1 MIEEYTALKP
11 KSAFKS
17 FLSRIKTPASKI
29 VLFLV
34 MAFVT
39 VLVLYPLLFVVATSF
54 KTYAEFLDSPF
65 SLSFSHPENYAKA
78 WTDGH
83 FSTYFI
89 NSVIVTGLTVLSKVF
104 MSGIVAYCIGVLQFK
119 GYKIIM
125 AVILSTMFFTGE
137 ITGIPTFILMREL
150 NTLNTLWALILPGI
164 LSPAGLGA
172 LLGVGY
178 AKKIP
183 KELHE
188 AALLDGAGIFGIFWH
203 IDFKLMIPMLTLVAI
218 QTFQNSWSDFYWPLI
233 TITTNDAARTLPLGL
248 INFQSQN
255 NSDYGVLSAGLVI
268 LTLPVVALYSGLS
281 KYFIEGVSAG
291 AVKG

>member
-1 MIEEYTALKP
+1 MTEANIS
-11 KSAFKS
+11 SAAFRRKRTRAEVK
-17 FLSRIKTPASKI
+17 RIVSNV
-29 VLFLV
+29 VLFVV
-34 MAFVT
+34 MAVVT
-39 VLVLYPLLFVVATSF
+39 VLVLYPMLFVLFTSF
-54 KTYAEFLDSPF
+54 KTYAEFLDDPF
-65 SLSFSHPENYAKA
+65 GFSFAHPENYARA
-78 WTDGH
+78 WIDGH
-83 FSTYFI
+83 FSTYFL
-89 NSVIVTGLTVLSKVF
+89 NSVLVTALTVLSKVF
-104 MSGIVAYCIGVLQFK
+104 MSGIVAYCVGVLQFR
-119 GYKIIM
+119 GYKIFM

-137 ITGIPTFILMREL
+137 ITGIPTFLMMRSL
-150 NTLNTLWALILPGI
+150 NTLDTLWALILPGV

-188 AALLDGAGIFGIFWH
+188 AALLDGAGLFSIFWH

-218 QTFQNSWSDFYWPLI
+218 QTFTGSWSDFYWPLI

-255 NSDYGVLSAGLVI
+255 NSEYGVLSAGLVI
-268 LTLPVVALYSGLS
+268 LTIPIVALYAGLS
-281 KYFIEGVSAG
+281 KYFIKGVAAG

>member
-1 MIEEYTALKP
+1 MTEANMS
-11 KSAFKS
+11 SAAFRRKRTRAEVK
-17 FLSRIKTPASKI
+17 RIVSNV
-29 VLFLV
+29 VLFVV
-34 MAFVT
+34 MAVVT
-39 VLVLYPLLFVVATSF
+39 VLVLYPMLFVLFTSF
-54 KTYAEFLDSPF
+54 KTYAEFLDDPF
-65 SLSFSHPENYAKA
+65 GFSFAHPEHYARA
-78 WTDGH
+78 WIDGH
-83 FSTYFI
+83 FSTYFL
-89 NSVIVTGLTVLSKVF
+89 NSVLVTALTVLSKVF
-104 MSGIVAYCIGVLQFK
+104 MSGIVAYCVGVLQFR
-119 GYKIIM
+119 GYKIFM

-137 ITGIPTFILMREL
+137 ITGIPTFLMMRSL
-150 NTLNTLWALILPGI
+150 TTLDTLWALILPGV

-188 AALLDGAGIFGIFWH
+188 AALLDGAGLFSIFWH

-218 QTFQNSWSDFYWPLI
+218 QTFTGSWSDFYWPLI

-255 NSDYGVLSAGLVI
+255 NSEYGVLSAGLVI
-268 LTLPVVALYSGLS
+268 LTIPIVALYAGLS
-281 KYFIEGVSAG
+281 KYFIEGVAAG

>member
-1 MIEEYTALKP
+1 MTEANMS
-11 KSAFKS
+11 SAAFRRKRTRAEVK
-17 FLSRIKTPASKI
+17 RIVSNV
-29 VLFLV
+29 VLFVV
-34 MAFVT
+34 MAVVT
-39 VLVLYPLLFVVATSF
+39 VLVLYPMLFVLFTSF
-54 KTYAEFLDSPF
+54 KTYAEFLDDPF
-65 SLSFSHPENYAKA
+65 GFSFAHPENYARA
-78 WTDGH
+78 WIDGH
-83 FSTYFI
+83 FSTYFL
-89 NSVIVTGLTVLSKVF
+89 NSVLVTALTVLSKVF
-104 MSGIVAYCIGVLQFK
+104 MSGIVAYCVGVLQFR
-119 GYKIIM
+119 GYKIFM

-137 ITGIPTFILMREL
+137 ITGIPTFLMMRSL
-150 NTLNTLWALILPGI
+150 NTLDTLWALILPGV

-188 AALLDGAGIFGIFWH
+188 AALLDGAGLFSIFWH

-218 QTFQNSWSDFYWPLI
+218 QTFTGSWSDFYWPLI

-255 NSDYGVLSAGLVI
+255 NSEYGVLSAGLVI
-268 LTLPVVALYSGLS
+268 LTIPIVALYAGLS
-281 KYFIEGVSAG
+281 KYFIEGVAAG

>member
-1 MIEEYTALKP
+1 MTEANIS
-11 KSAFKS
+11 SAAFRRKRTRAEVK
-17 FLSRIKTPASKI
+17 RIVSNV
-29 VLFLV
+29 VLFVV
-34 MAFVT
+34 MAVVT
-39 VLVLYPLLFVVATSF
+39 VLVLYPRLFVLFTSF
-54 KTYAEFLDSPF
+54 KTYAEFLDDPF
-65 SLSFSHPENYAKA
+65 GFSFAHPENYARA
-78 WTDGH
+78 WIDGH
-83 FSTYFI
+83 FSTYFL
-89 NSVIVTGLTVLSKVF
+89 NSVLVTALTVLSKVF
-104 MSGIVAYCIGVLQFK
+104 MSGIVAYCVGVLQFR
-119 GYKIIM
+119 GYKIFM

-137 ITGIPTFILMREL
+137 ITGIPTFLMMRSL
-150 NTLNTLWALILPGI
+150 NTLDTLWALILPGV

-188 AALLDGAGIFGIFWH
+188 AALLDGAGLFSIFWH

-218 QTFQNSWSDFYWPLI
+218 QTFTGSWSDFYWPLI

-255 NSDYGVLSAGLVI
+255 NSEYGVLSAGLVI
-268 LTLPVVALYSGLS
+268 LTIPIVALYAGLS
-281 KYFIEGVSAG
+281 KYFIEGVAAG

>member
-1 MIEEYTALKP
+1 MTEANMS
-11 KSAFKS
+11 SAAFRRKRTRAEVK
-17 FLSRIKTPASKI
+17 RIVSNV
-29 VLFLV
+29 VLFVV
-34 MAFVT
+34 MAVVT
-39 VLVLYPLLFVVATSF
+39 VLVLYPMLFVLFTSF
-54 KTYAEFLDSPF
+54 KTYAEFLYDPF
-65 SLSFSHPENYAKA
+65 GFSFAHPENYARA
-78 WTDGH
+78 WIDGH
-83 FSTYFI
+83 FSTYFL
-89 NSVIVTGLTVLSKVF
+89 NSVLVTALTVLSKVF
-104 MSGIVAYCIGVLQFK
+104 MSGIVAYCVGVLQFR
-119 GYKIIM
+119 GYKIFM

-137 ITGIPTFILMREL
+137 ITGIPTFLMMRSL
-150 NTLNTLWALILPGI
+150 NTLDTLWALILPGV

-188 AALLDGAGIFGIFWH
+188 AALLDGAGLFSIFWH

-218 QTFQNSWSDFYWPLI
+218 QTFTGSWSDFYWPLI

-255 NSDYGVLSAGLVI
+255 NSEYGVLSAGLVI
-268 LTLPVVALYSGLS
+268 LTIPIVALYAGLS
-281 KYFIEGVSAG
+281 KYFIEGVAAG

>member
-1 MIEEYTALKP
+1 MTEANMS
-11 KSAFKS
+11 SAAFRRKRTRAEVK
-17 FLSRIKTPASKI
+17 RIVSNV
-29 VLFLV
+29 VLFVV
-34 MAFVT
+34 MAVVT
-39 VLVLYPLLFVVATSF
+39 VLVLYPMLFVLFTSF
-54 KTYAEFLDSPF
+54 KTYAEFLDDPF
-65 SLSFSHPENYAKA
+65 GFSFAHPENYARA
-78 WTDGH
+78 WIDGH
-83 FSTYFI
+83 FSTYFL
-89 NSVIVTGLTVLSKVF
+89 NSVLVTALTVLSKVF
-104 MSGIVAYCIGVLQFK
+104 MSGIVAYCVGVLQFR
-119 GYKIIM
+119 GYKIFM

-137 ITGIPTFILMREL
+137 ITGIPTFLMMHSL
-150 NTLNTLWALILPGI
+150 NTLDTLWALILPGV

-188 AALLDGAGIFGIFWH
+188 AALLDGAGLFSIFWH

-218 QTFQNSWSDFYWPLI
+218 QTFTGSWSDFYWPLI

-255 NSDYGVLSAGLVI
+255 NSEYGVLSAGLVI
-268 LTLPVVALYSGLS
+268 LTIPIVALYAGLS
-281 KYFIEGVSAG
+281 KYFIEGVAAG

>member
-1 MIEEYTALKP
+1 MTEANIS
-11 KSAFKS
+11 SAAFRRKRTRAEVK
-17 FLSRIKTPASKI
+17 RIVSNV
-29 VLFLV
+29 VLFVV
-34 MAFVT
+34 MAVVT
-39 VLVLYPLLFVVATSF
+39 VLVLYPMLFVLFTSF
-54 KTYAEFLDSPF
+54 KTYAEFLDDPF
-65 SLSFSHPENYAKA
+65 GFSFAHPENYARA
-78 WTDGH
+78 WIDGH
-83 FSTYFI
+83 FSTYFL
-89 NSVIVTGLTVLSKVF
+89 NSVLVTALTVLSKVF
-104 MSGIVAYCIGVLQFK
+104 MSGIVAYCVGVLQFR
-119 GYKIIM
+119 GYKILM

-137 ITGIPTFILMREL
+137 ITGIPTFLMMRSL
-150 NTLNTLWALILPGI
+150 NTLDTLWALILPGV

-188 AALLDGAGIFGIFWH
+188 AALLDGAGLFSIFWH

-218 QTFQNSWSDFYWPLI
+218 QTFTGSWSDFYWPLI

-255 NSDYGVLSAGLVI
+255 NSEYGVLSAGLVI
-268 LTLPVVALYSGLS
+268 LTIPIVALYAGLS
-281 KYFIEGVSAG
+281 KYFIEGVAAG

>member
-1 MIEEYTALKP
+1 MTEANMS
-11 KSAFKS
+11 SAAFRRKRTRAEVK
-17 FLSRIKTPASKI
+17 RIVSNV
-29 VLFLV
+29 VLFVV
-34 MAFVT
+34 MAVVT
-39 VLVLYPLLFVVATSF
+39 VLVLYPMLFVLFTSF
-54 KTYAEFLDSPF
+54 KTYAEFFVFPF
-65 SLSFSHPENYAKA
+65 GFSFAHPENYARA
-78 WTDGH
+78 WIDGH
-83 FSTYFI
+83 FSTYFL
-89 NSVIVTGLTVLSKVF
+89 NSVLVTALTVLSKVF
-104 MSGIVAYCIGVLQFK
+104 MSGIVAYCVGVLQFR
-119 GYKIIM
+119 GYKIFM

-137 ITGIPTFILMREL
+137 ITGIPTFLMMRSL
-150 NTLNTLWALILPGI
+150 NTLDTLWALILPGV

-188 AALLDGAGIFGIFWH
+188 AALLDGAGLFSIFWH

-218 QTFQNSWSDFYWPLI
+218 QTFTGSWSDFYWPLI

-255 NSDYGVLSAGLVI
+255 NSEYGVLSAGLVI
-268 LTLPVVALYSGLS
+268 LTIPIVALYAGLS
-281 KYFIEGVSAG
+281 KYFIEGVAAG

>member
-1 MIEEYTALKP
+1 MTEANIS
-11 KSAFKS
+11 SAAFRRKRTRAEVK
-17 FLSRIKTPASKI
+17 RIVSNV
-29 VLFLV
+29 VLFVV
-34 MAFVT
+34 MAVVT
-39 VLVLYPLLFVVATSF
+39 VLVLYPMLFVLFTSF
-54 KTYAEFLDSPF
+54 KTYAEFLDDPF
-65 SLSFSHPENYAKA
+65 GFSFAHPENYARA
-78 WTDGH
+78 WIDGH
-83 FSTYFI
+83 FSTYFL
-89 NSVIVTGLTVLSKVF
+89 NSVLVTALTVLSKVF
-104 MSGIVAYCIGVLQFK
+104 MSGIVAYCVGVLQFR
-119 GYKIIM
+119 GYKIFM

-137 ITGIPTFILMREL
+137 ITGIPTFLMMRSL
-150 NTLNTLWALILPGI
+150 NTLDTLWALILPGV

-188 AALLDGAGIFGIFWH
+188 AALLDGAGLFSIFWH

-218 QTFQNSWSDFYWPLI
+218 QTFTGSWSDFYWPLI

-255 NSDYGVLSAGLVI
+255 NSEYGVLSAGLVI
-268 LTLPVVALYSGLS
+268 LTIPIVALYAGLS
-281 KYFIEGVSAG
+281 KYFIEGVAAG

>member
-1 MIEEYTALKP
+1 MTEANMS
-11 KSAFKS
+11 SAAFRRKRTRAEVK
-17 FLSRIKTPASKI
+17 RIVSNV
-29 VLFLV
+29 VLFVV
-34 MAFVT
+34 MAVVT
-39 VLVLYPLLFVVATSF
+39 VLVLYPMLFVLFTSF
-54 KTYAEFLDSPF
+54 KTYAEFLDDPF
-65 SLSFSHPENYAKA
+65 GFSFAHPENYARA
-78 WTDGH
+78 WIDGH
-83 FSTYFI
+83 FSTYFL
-89 NSVIVTGLTVLSKVF
+89 NSVLVTALTVLSKVF
-104 MSGIVAYCIGVLQFK
+104 MSGIVAYCVGVLQFR
-119 GYKIIM
+119 GYKIFM

-137 ITGIPTFILMREL
+137 ITGIPTFLMMRSL
-150 NTLNTLWALILPGI
+150 NTLDTLWALILPGV

-188 AALLDGAGIFGIFWH
+188 AALLDGAGHFSIFWH

-218 QTFQNSWSDFYWPLI
+218 QTFTGSWSDFYWPLI

-255 NSDYGVLSAGLVI
+255 NSEYGVLSAGLVI
-268 LTLPVVALYSGLS
+268 LTIPIVALYAGLS
-281 KYFIEGVSAG
+281 KYFIEGVAAG

>member
-1 MIEEYTALKP
+1 MTEANMS
-11 KSAFKS
+11 SAAFRRKRTRAEVK
-17 FLSRIKTPASKI
+17 RIVSNV
-29 VLFLV
+29 VLFVV
-34 MAFVT
+34 MAVVT
-39 VLVLYPLLFVVATSF
+39 VLVLYPMLFVLFTSF
-54 KTYAEFLDSPF
+54 KTYAVFLDDPF
-65 SLSFSHPENYAKA
+65 GFSFAHPENYARA
-78 WTDGH
+78 WIDGH
-83 FSTYFI
+83 FSTYFL
-89 NSVIVTGLTVLSKVF
+89 NSVLVTALTVLSKVF
-104 MSGIVAYCIGVLQFK
+104 MSGIVAYCVGVLQFR
-119 GYKIIM
+119 GYKIFM

-137 ITGIPTFILMREL
+137 ITGIPTFLMMRSL
-150 NTLNTLWALILPGI
+150 NTLDTLWALILPGV

-188 AALLDGAGIFGIFWH
+188 AALLDGAGLFSIFWH

-218 QTFQNSWSDFYWPLI
+218 QTFTGSWSDFYWPLI

-255 NSDYGVLSAGLVI
+255 NSEYGVLSAGLVI
-268 LTLPVVALYSGLS
+268 LTIPIVALYAGLS
-281 KYFIEGVSAG
+281 KYFIEGVAAG

>member
-1 MIEEYTALKP
+1 MTEANMS
-11 KSAFKS
+11 SAAFRRKRTRAEVK
-17 FLSRIKTPASKI
+17 RIVSNV
-29 VLFLV
+29 VLFVV
-34 MAFVT
+34 MAVVT
-39 VLVLYPLLFVVATSF
+39 VLVLYPMLFVLFTSF
-54 KTYAEFLDSPF
+54 KTYAEFLDDPLGF
-65 SLSFSHPENYAKA
+65 SFAHPENYARA
-78 WTDGH
+78 WIDGH
-83 FSTYFI
+83 FSTYFL
-89 NSVIVTGLTVLSKVF
+89 NSVLVTALTVLSKVF
-104 MSGIVAYCIGVLQFK
+104 MSGIVAYCVGVLQFR
-119 GYKIIM
+119 GYKIFM

-137 ITGIPTFILMREL
+137 ITGIPTFLMMRSI
-150 NTLNTLWALILPGI
+150 NTLDTLWALILPGV

-188 AALLDGAGIFGIFWH
+188 AALLDGAGLFSIFWH

-218 QTFQNSWSDFYWPLI
+218 QTFTGSWSDFYWPLI

-255 NSDYGVLSAGLVI
+255 NSEYGVLSAGLVI
-268 LTLPVVALYSGLS
+268 LTIPIVALYAGLS
-281 KYFIEGVSAG
+281 KYFIEGVAAG

>member
-1 MIEEYTALKP
+1 MTELLLSKKSGYTGFWAKAKGPLAKTAL
-11 KSAFKS
+11 
-17 FLSRIKTPASKI
+17 
-29 VLFLV
+29 VLA
-34 MAFVT
+34 MTIIT
-39 VLVLYPLLFVVATSF
+39 VLILYPLLFVVATSF
-54 KTYAEFLDSPF
+54 KTYAEFIKSPF
-65 SLSFSHPENYAKA
+65 SLSFSHPENYYKA
-78 WTDGH
+78 WIDGH
-83 FSTYFI
+83 FGTYFF
-89 NSVIVTGLTVLSKVF
+89 NSVLVTGLTVVSKVF

-119 GYKIIM
+119 GYKAIM

-137 ITGIPTFILMREL
+137 ITGIPQFILMREMGVL
-150 NTLNTLWALILPGI
+150 NSIWALILPGV

-188 AALLDGAGIFGIFWH
+188 AALLDGAGVFGIFWH
-203 IDFKLMIPMLTLVAI
+203 VDFRLMIPMLTLVAI
-218 QTFQNSWSDFYWPLI
+218 QTFQGTWSDFYWPLI

-268 LTLPVVALYSGLS
+268 LTLPLVALYSGLS
-281 KYFIEGVSAG
+281 KYFIEGVSTG

>member
-1 MIEEYTALKP
+1 MTEANIS
-11 KSAFKS
+11 SATFRRKRTRAEVK
-17 FLSRIKTPASKI
+17 RIVSNV
-29 VLFLV
+29 VLFVV
-34 MAFVT
+34 MAVVT
-39 VLVLYPLLFVVATSF
+39 VLVLYPMLFVLFTSF
-54 KTYAEFLDSPF
+54 KTYAEFLDDPF
-65 SLSFSHPENYAKA
+65 GFSFAHPENYARA
-78 WTDGH
+78 WIDGH
-83 FSTYFI
+83 FSTYFL
-89 NSVIVTGLTVLSKVF
+89 NSVLVTALTVLSKVF
-104 MSGIVAYCIGVLQFK
+104 MSGIVAYCVGVLQFR
-119 GYKIIM
+119 GYKIFM

-137 ITGIPTFILMREL
+137 ITGIPTFLMMRSL
-150 NTLNTLWALILPGI
+150 NTLDTLWALILPGV

-188 AALLDGAGIFGIFWH
+188 AALLDGAGLFSIFWH

-218 QTFQNSWSDFYWPLI
+218 QTFTGSWSDFYWPLI

-255 NSDYGVLSAGLVI
+255 NSEYGVLSAGLVI
-268 LTLPVVALYSGLS
+268 LTIPIVALYAGLS
-281 KYFIEGVSAG
+281 KYFIEGVAAG

>member
-1 MIEEYTALKP
+1 MTEANMS
-11 KSAFKS
+11 SAAFRRKRTRAEVK
-17 FLSRIKTPASKI
+17 RIVSNV
-29 VLFLV
+29 VLFVV
-34 MAFVT
+34 MAVVT
-39 VLVLYPLLFVVATSF
+39 VLVLYPMLFVLFTSF
-54 KTYAEFLDSPF
+54 KTYAEFLDDPF
-65 SLSFSHPENYAKA
+65 GFSFAHPENYARA
-78 WTDGH
+78 WIDGH
-83 FSTYFI
+83 FSTYFL
-89 NSVIVTGLTVLSKVF
+89 NSVLVTALTVLSKVF
-104 MSGIVAYCIGVLQFK
+104 MSGIVAYCVGVLQFR
-119 GYKIIM
+119 GYKIFM

-137 ITGIPTFILMREL
+137 ITGIPTFLMMRSL
-150 NTLNTLWALILPGI
+150 NTLDTLWALILPGV

-188 AALLDGAGIFGIFWH
+188 AALLDGVGLFSIFWH

-218 QTFQNSWSDFYWPLI
+218 QTFTGSWSDFYWPLI

-255 NSDYGVLSAGLVI
+255 NSEYGVLSAGLVI
-268 LTLPVVALYSGLS
+268 LTIPIVALYAGLS
-281 KYFIEGVSAG
+281 KYFIEGVAAG

>member
-1 MIEEYTALKP
+1 MTEANMS
-11 KSAFKS
+11 SAAFRRKRTRAEVK
-17 FLSRIKTPASKI
+17 RIVSN
-29 VLFLV
+29 V
-34 MAFVT
+34 VT
-39 VLVLYPLLFVVATSF
+39 VLGLYPMLFVLFTSF
-54 KTYAEFLDSPF
+54 KTYAEFLDDPF
-65 SLSFSHPENYAKA
+65 GFSFAHPENYARA
-78 WTDGH
+78 WIDGH
-83 FSTYFI
+83 FSTYFL
-89 NSVIVTGLTVLSKVF
+89 NSVLVTALTVLSKVF
-104 MSGIVAYCIGVLQFK
+104 MSGIVAYCVGVLQFR
-119 GYKIIM
+119 GYKIFM

-137 ITGIPTFILMREL
+137 ITGIPTFLMMRSL
-150 NTLNTLWALILPGI
+150 NTLDTLWALILPGV

-188 AALLDGAGIFGIFWH
+188 AALLDGAGLFSIFWH

-218 QTFQNSWSDFYWPLI
+218 QTFTGSWSDFYWPLI

-255 NSDYGVLSAGLVI
+255 NSEYGVLSAGLVI
-268 LTLPVVALYSGLS
+268 LTTPIVALYAGLS
-281 KYFIEGVSAG
+281 KYFIEGVAAG

>member
-1 MIEEYTALKP
+1 MTEANMS
-11 KSAFKS
+11 SAAFRRKRTRAEVK
-17 FLSRIKTPASKI
+17 RIVSNV
-29 VLFLV
+29 VLFVV
-34 MAFVT
+34 MAVVT
-39 VLVLYPLLFVVATSF
+39 VLVLYPMLFVLFTSF
-54 KTYAEFLDSPF
+54 KTYAEFLDDPF
-65 SLSFSHPENYAKA
+65 GFSFAHPENYARA
-78 WTDGH
+78 WIDGH
-83 FSTYFI
+83 FSTYFL
-89 NSVIVTGLTVLSKVF
+89 NSVLVTALTVLSKVF
-104 MSGIVAYCIGVLQFK
+104 MSGIVAYCVGVLQFK
-119 GYKIIM
+119 GYKIFM

-137 ITGIPTFILMREL
+137 ITGIPTFLMMRSL
-150 NTLNTLWALILPGI
+150 NTLDTLWALILPGV

-188 AALLDGAGIFGIFWH
+188 AALLDGAGLFSIFWH

-218 QTFQNSWSDFYWPLI
+218 QTFTGSWSDFYWPLI

-255 NSDYGVLSAGLVI
+255 NSEYGVLSAGLVI
-268 LTLPVVALYSGLS
+268 LTIPIVALYAGLS
-281 KYFIEGVSAG
+281 KYFIEGVAAG

>member
-1 MIEEYTALKP
+1 MTEANIS
-11 KSAFKS
+11 SAAFRRKRTRAEVK
-17 FLSRIKTPASKI
+17 RIVSNV
-29 VLFLV
+29 VLFVV
-34 MAFVT
+34 MAVVT
-39 VLVLYPLLFVVATSF
+39 VLVLYPMLFVLFTSF
-54 KTYAEFLDSPF
+54 KTYAEFLDDPF
-65 SLSFSHPENYAKA
+65 GFSFAHPENYARA
-78 WTDGH
+78 WIDGH
-83 FSTYFI
+83 FSTYFL
-89 NSVIVTGLTVLSKVF
+89 NSVLVTALTVLSKVF
-104 MSGIVAYCIGVLQFK
+104 MSGIVAYCVGVLQFR
-119 GYKIIM
+119 GYKIFM

-137 ITGIPTFILMREL
+137 ITGIPTFLMMRSL
-150 NTLNTLWALILPGI
+150 NTLDTLWALILPGV

-188 AALLDGAGIFGIFWH
+188 AALLDGAGLFSIFWH

-218 QTFQNSWSDFYWPLI
+218 QTFTGSWSDFYWPLI

-255 NSDYGVLSAGLVI
+255 NSEYGVLSAGLVI
-268 LTLPVVALYSGLS
+268 LTIPIVALYSGLS
-281 KYFIEGVSAG
+281 KYFIEGVAAG

>member
-1 MIEEYTALKP
+1 MTEANMS
-11 KSAFKS
+11 SAAFRRKRTRAEVK
-17 FLSRIKTPASKI
+17 RIVSNV
-29 VLFLV
+29 VLFVV
-34 MAFVT
+34 MAVVT
-39 VLVLYPLLFVVATSF
+39 VLVLYPMLFVLFTSF
-54 KTYAEFLDSPF
+54 TTYAEFLDDPF
-65 SLSFSHPENYAKA
+65 GFSFAHPENYARA
-78 WTDGH
+78 WIDGH
-83 FSTYFI
+83 FSTYFL
-89 NSVIVTGLTVLSKVF
+89 NSVLVTALTVLSKVF
-104 MSGIVAYCIGVLQFK
+104 MSGIVAYCVGVLQFR
-119 GYKIIM
+119 GYKIFM

-137 ITGIPTFILMREL
+137 ITGIPTFLMMRSL
-150 NTLNTLWALILPGI
+150 NTLDTLWALILPGV

-188 AALLDGAGIFGIFWH
+188 AALLDGAGLFSIFWH

-218 QTFQNSWSDFYWPLI
+218 QTFTGSWSDFYWPLI

-255 NSDYGVLSAGLVI
+255 NSEYGVLSAGLVI
-268 LTLPVVALYSGLS
+268 LTIPIVALYAGLS
-281 KYFIEGVSAG
+281 KYFIEGVAAG

>member
-1 MIEEYTALKP
+1 MTEANIS
-11 KSAFKS
+11 SAAFRRKRTRAEVK
-17 FLSRIKTPASKI
+17 RIVSNV
-29 VLFLV
+29 VLFVV
-34 MAFVT
+34 MAVVT
-39 VLVLYPLLFVVATSF
+39 VLVLYPMLFVLFTSF
-54 KTYAEFLDSPF
+54 KTYAEFLDDPF
-65 SLSFSHPENYAKA
+65 GFSFAHPENYARA
-78 WTDGH
+78 WIDGH
-83 FSTYFI
+83 FSIYFL
-89 NSVIVTGLTVLSKVF
+89 NSVLVTALTVLSKVF
-104 MSGIVAYCIGVLQFK
+104 MSGIVAYCVGVLQFR
-119 GYKIIM
+119 GYKIFM

-137 ITGIPTFILMREL
+137 ITGIPTFLMMRSL
-150 NTLNTLWALILPGI
+150 NTLDTLWALILPGV

-188 AALLDGAGIFGIFWH
+188 AALLDGAGLFSIFWH

-218 QTFQNSWSDFYWPLI
+218 QTFTGSWSDFYWPLI

-255 NSDYGVLSAGLVI
+255 NSEYGVLSAGLVI
-268 LTLPVVALYSGLS
+268 LTIPIVALYAGLS
-281 KYFIEGVSAG
+281 KYFIEGVAAG

>member
-1 MIEEYTALKP
+1 MTEANMS
-11 KSAFKS
+11 SAAF
-17 FLSRIKTPASKI
+17 SRKRTRAEVKRIVSNV
-29 VLFLV
+29 VLFVV
-34 MAFVT
+34 MAVVT
-39 VLVLYPLLFVVATSF
+39 VLVLYPMLFVLFTSF
-54 KTYAEFLDSPF
+54 KTYAEFLDDPF
-65 SLSFSHPENYAKA
+65 GFSFAHPENYARA
-78 WTDGH
+78 WIDGH
-83 FSTYFI
+83 FSTYFL
-89 NSVIVTGLTVLSKVF
+89 NSVLVTALTVLSKVF
-104 MSGIVAYCIGVLQFK
+104 MSGIVAYCVGVLQFR
-119 GYKIIM
+119 GYKIFM

-137 ITGIPTFILMREL
+137 ITGIPTFLMMRSL
-150 NTLNTLWALILPGI
+150 NTLDTLWALILPGV

-188 AALLDGAGIFGIFWH
+188 AALLDGAGLFSIFWH

-218 QTFQNSWSDFYWPLI
+218 QTFTGSWSDFYWPLI

-255 NSDYGVLSAGLVI
+255 NSEYGVLSAGLVI
-268 LTLPVVALYSGLS
+268 LTIPIVALYAGLS
-281 KYFIEGVSAG
+281 KYFIEGVAAG

>member
-1 MIEEYTALKP
+1 MTEANIS
-11 KSAFKS
+11 SAAFRRKRTRAEVK
-17 FLSRIKTPASKI
+17 RIVSNV
-29 VLFLV
+29 VLFVV
-34 MAFVT
+34 MAVVT
-39 VLVLYPLLFVVATSF
+39 VLVLYPMLFVLFTSF
-54 KTYAEFLDSPF
+54 KTYAEFLDDLFGF
-65 SLSFSHPENYAKA
+65 SFAHPENYARA
-78 WTDGH
+78 WIDGH
-83 FSTYFI
+83 FSTYFL
-89 NSVIVTGLTVLSKVF
+89 NSVLVTALTVLSKVF
-104 MSGIVAYCIGVLQFK
+104 MSGIVAYCVGVLQFR
-119 GYKIIM
+119 GYKIFM

-137 ITGIPTFILMREL
+137 ITGIPTFLMMRSL
-150 NTLNTLWALILPGI
+150 NTLDTLWALILPGV

-188 AALLDGAGIFGIFWH
+188 AALLDGAGLFSIFWH

-218 QTFQNSWSDFYWPLI
+218 QTFTGSWSDFYWPLI

-255 NSDYGVLSAGLVI
+255 NSEYGVLSAGLVI
-268 LTLPVVALYSGLS
+268 LTIPIVALYAGLS
-281 KYFIEGVSAG
+281 KYFIEGVAAG

>member
-1 MIEEYTALKP
+1 MTEANMS
-11 KSAFKS
+11 SAAFRRKRTRAEVK
-17 FLSRIKTPASKI
+17 RIVSNV
-29 VLFLV
+29 VLFVV
-34 MAFVT
+34 MAVVT
-39 VLVLYPLLFVVATSF
+39 VLVLYPMLFVLFTSF
-54 KTYAEFLDSPF
+54 KTYAEFLDDPF
-65 SLSFSHPENYAKA
+65 GFSFAHPENYARA
-78 WTDGH
+78 WIDGH
-83 FSTYFI
+83 FSTYFL
-89 NSVIVTGLTVLSKVF
+89 NSVLVTALTVLSKVF
-104 MSGIVAYCIGVLQFK
+104 MSGIVAYCVGVLQFR
-119 GYKIIM
+119 GYKIFM

-137 ITGIPTFILMREL
+137 ITGIPTFLMMRSL
-150 NTLNTLWALILPGI
+150 NTLDTLWALIFPGV

-188 AALLDGAGIFGIFWH
+188 AALLDGAGLFSIFWH

-218 QTFQNSWSDFYWPLI
+218 QTFTGSWSDFYWPLI

-255 NSDYGVLSAGLVI
+255 NSEYGVLSAGLVI
-268 LTLPVVALYSGLS
+268 LTIPIVALYAGLS
-281 KYFIEGVSAG
+281 KYFIEGVAAG

>member
-1 MIEEYTALKP
+1 
-11 KSAFKS
+11 
-17 FLSRIKTPASKI
+17 
-29 VLFLV
+29 
-34 MAFVT
+34 MAVVT
-39 VLVLYPLLFVVATSF
+39 VLVLYPMLFVLFTSF
-54 KTYAEFLDSPF
+54 KTYAEFLDDPF
-65 SLSFSHPENYAKA
+65 GFSFAHPENYARA
-78 WTDGH
+78 WIDGH
-83 FSTYFI
+83 FSTYFL
-89 NSVIVTGLTVLSKVF
+89 NSVLVTALTVLSKVF
-104 MSGIVAYCIGVLQFK
+104 MSGIVAYCVGVLQFR
-119 GYKIIM
+119 GYKIFM

-137 ITGIPTFILMREL
+137 ITGIPTFLMMRSL
-150 NTLNTLWALILPGI
+150 NTLDTLWALILPGV

-188 AALLDGAGIFGIFWH
+188 AALLDGAGLFSIFWH

-218 QTFQNSWSDFYWPLI
+218 QTFTGSWSDFYWPLI

-255 NSDYGVLSAGLVI
+255 NSEYGVLSAGLVI
-268 LTLPVVALYSGLS
+268 LTIPIVALYAGLS
-281 KYFIEGVSAG
+281 KYFIEGVAAG

>member
-1 MIEEYTALKP
+1 MTEANIS
-11 KSAFKS
+11 SAAFRRKRTRAEVK
-17 FLSRIKTPASKI
+17 RIVSNV
-29 VLFLV
+29 VLFVV
-34 MAFVT
+34 MAVVT
-39 VLVLYPLLFVVATSF
+39 VLVLYPMLFVLFTSF
-54 KTYAEFLDSPF
+54 KTYAEFLDDPF
-65 SLSFSHPENYAKA
+65 GFSFANPENYARA
-78 WTDGH
+78 WIDGH
-83 FSTYFI
+83 FSTYFL
-89 NSVIVTGLTVLSKVF
+89 NSVLVTALTVLSKVF
-104 MSGIVAYCIGVLQFK
+104 MSGIVAYCVGVLQFR
-119 GYKIIM
+119 GYKIFM

-137 ITGIPTFILMREL
+137 ITGIPTFLMMRSL
-150 NTLNTLWALILPGI
+150 NTLDTLWALILPGV

-188 AALLDGAGIFGIFWH
+188 AALLDGAGLFSIFWH

-218 QTFQNSWSDFYWPLI
+218 QTFTGSWSDFYWPLI

-255 NSDYGVLSAGLVI
+255 NSEYGVLSAGLVI
-268 LTLPVVALYSGLS
+268 LTIPIVALYAGLS
-281 KYFIEGVSAG
+281 KYFIEGVAAG

>member
-1 MIEEYTALKP
+1 MTKANMS
-11 KSAFKS
+11 SAAFRRKRTRAEVK
-17 FLSRIKTPASKI
+17 RIVSNV
-29 VLFLV
+29 VLFVV
-34 MAFVT
+34 MAVVT
-39 VLVLYPLLFVVATSF
+39 VLVLYPMLFVLFTSF
-54 KTYAEFLDSPF
+54 KTYAEFLDDPF
-65 SLSFSHPENYAKA
+65 GFSFAHPENYARA
-78 WTDGH
+78 WIDGR
-83 FSTYFI
+83 FSTYFL
-89 NSVIVTGLTVLSKVF
+89 NSVLVTALTVLSKVF
-104 MSGIVAYCIGVLQFK
+104 MSGIVAYCVGVLQFR
-119 GYKIIM
+119 GYKIFM

-137 ITGIPTFILMREL
+137 ITGIPTFLMMRSL
-150 NTLNTLWALILPGI
+150 NTLDTLWALILPGV

-188 AALLDGAGIFGIFWH
+188 AALLDGAGLFSIFWH

-218 QTFQNSWSDFYWPLI
+218 QTFTGSWSDFYWPLI

-255 NSDYGVLSAGLVI
+255 NSEYGVLSAGLVI
-268 LTLPVVALYSGLS
+268 LTIPIVALYAGLS
-281 KYFIEGVSAG
+281 KYFIEGVAAG

>member
-1 MIEEYTALKP
+1 MTEANMS
-11 KSAFKS
+11 SAAFRRKRTRAEVK
-17 FLSRIKTPASKI
+17 RIVSNV
-29 VLFLV
+29 VLFVV
-34 MAFVT
+34 MAVVT
-39 VLVLYPLLFVVATSF
+39 VLVLYPMLFVLFTSF
-54 KTYAEFLDSPF
+54 KPYAEFLDDPF
-65 SLSFSHPENYAKA
+65 GFSFAHPENYARA
-78 WTDGH
+78 WIDGH
-83 FSTYFI
+83 FSTYFL
-89 NSVIVTGLTVLSKVF
+89 NSVLVTALTVLSKVF
-104 MSGIVAYCIGVLQFK
+104 MSGIVAYCVGVLQFR
-119 GYKIIM
+119 GYKIFM

-137 ITGIPTFILMREL
+137 ITGIPTFLMMRSL
-150 NTLNTLWALILPGI
+150 NTLDTLWALILPGV

-188 AALLDGAGIFGIFWH
+188 AALLDGAGLFSIFWH

-218 QTFQNSWSDFYWPLI
+218 QTFTGSWSDFYWPLI

-255 NSDYGVLSAGLVI
+255 NSEYGVLSAGLVI
-268 LTLPVVALYSGLS
+268 LTIPIVALYAGLS
-281 KYFIEGVSAG
+281 KYFIEGVAAG

>member
-1 MIEEYTALKP
+1 MTEANIS
-11 KSAFKS
+11 SAAFRRKRTRAEVK
-17 FLSRIKTPASKI
+17 RIVSNV
-29 VLFLV
+29 VLFVV
-34 MAFVT
+34 MAVVT
-39 VLVLYPLLFVVATSF
+39 VLVLYPMLFVLFTSF
-54 KTYAEFLDSPF
+54 KTYAEFLDDPF
-65 SLSFSHPENYAKA
+65 GFSFAHPENYARA
-78 WTDGH
+78 WIDGH
-83 FSTYFI
+83 FSTYFL
-89 NSVIVTGLTVLSKVF
+89 NSVLVTALTVLSKVF
-104 MSGIVAYCIGVLQFK
+104 MSGIVAYCVGVLQFR
-119 GYKIIM
+119 GYKIFM

-137 ITGIPTFILMREL
+137 ITGIPTFLMMRSL
-150 NTLNTLWALILPGI
+150 NTLDTLWALILPGM

-188 AALLDGAGIFGIFWH
+188 AALLDGAGLFSIFWH

-218 QTFQNSWSDFYWPLI
+218 QTFTGSWSDFYWPLI

-255 NSDYGVLSAGLVI
+255 NSEYGVLSAGLVI
-268 LTLPVVALYSGLS
+268 LTIPIVALYAGLS
-281 KYFIEGVSAG
+281 KYFIEGVAAG

>member
-1 MIEEYTALKP
+1 MTKANMS
-11 KSAFKS
+11 SAAFRRKRTRAEVK
-17 FLSRIKTPASKI
+17 RIVSNV
-29 VLFLV
+29 VLFVV
-34 MAFVT
+34 MAVVT
-39 VLVLYPLLFVVATSF
+39 VLVLYPMLFVLFTSF
-54 KTYAEFLDSPF
+54 KTYAEFLDDPF
-65 SLSFSHPENYAKA
+65 GFSFAHPENYARA
-78 WTDGH
+78 WIDGH
-83 FSTYFI
+83 FSTYFL
-89 NSVIVTGLTVLSKVF
+89 NSVLVTALTVLSKVF
-104 MSGIVAYCIGVLQFK
+104 MSGIVAYCVGVLQFR
-119 GYKIIM
+119 GYKIFM

-137 ITGIPTFILMREL
+137 ITGIPTFLMMRSL
-150 NTLNTLWALILPGI
+150 NTLDTLWALILPGV

-188 AALLDGAGIFGIFWH
+188 AALLDGAGLFSIFWH

-218 QTFQNSWSDFYWPLI
+218 QTFTGSWSDFYWPLI

-255 NSDYGVLSAGLVI
+255 NSEYGVLSAGLVI
-268 LTLPVVALYSGLS
+268 LTIPIVALYAGLS
-281 KYFIEGVSAG
+281 KYFIEGVAAG